1 MIYLLLLNGEYVPT
15 INRRRA
21 GHVIFVSNVQCKW
34 LKSDYHHK
42 VKPARWTTISK
53 LNRFQRKNQIRSESR
68 WFNVKLD
75 LTVGPVDTVCIR
87 YNSTNFMVSS
97 WFTRPNMERNNHW
110 IASTKWRYI
119 VPSSDLKSAAVV
131 VYYCVLEV
139 LALYLSSPVGARWQ
153 GHKSLFFC
161 SFTTEIN
168 ANTWYIPS
176 GKSFRL
182 IMFSTNVYSM
192 CEKNN
197 NNRNNSNNSYIR

>member
-15 INRRRA
+15 INIQRA

-87 YNSTNFMVSS
+87 NNSTNFMVSS

-139 LALYLSSPVGARWQ
+139 LALSHRLLVRVGRAIRV
-153 GHKSLFFC
+153 SFFAHLPPKLMRTRDT
-161 SFTTEIN
+161 FQAEN
-168 ANTWYIPS
+168 H
-176 GKSFRL
+176 FD
-182 IMFSTNVYSM
+182 
-192 CEKNN
+192 
-197 NNRNNSNNSYIR
+197 